1 MTPFPNGAQA
11 IKRVTHGAQAI
22 KRVTP
27 FSQTQFTVEN
37 RISKSPISLFVIAVD
52 IRDFENIPVVFCFLG
67 FFRWRSAIC

>member
-1 MTPFPNGAQA
+1 MTPFPN
-11 IKRVTHGAQAI
+11 GAQAI

-52 IRDFENIPVVFCFLG
+52 IRDFENIPIGFCFLAW
-67 FFRWRSAIC
+67 FLPLEERNLSISS

>member
-1 MTPFPNGAQA
+1 VTPFPN
-11 IKRVTHGAQAI
+11 GAQAI

-52 IRDFENIPVVFCFLG
+52 IRDFENIPGDSVSLVS
-67 FFRWRSAIC
+67 SAGGAQFVDLILEDSK